1 MDSQLKIDRDYIEA
15 EIGVLNDPDSDKKEY
30 DKLMNL
36 LEKTSDKD
44 LSLIMWRLD
53 DAYMDRISEL
63 GSDMVSE
70 LLDKLEKKWEK
81 VKKH

>member
-15 EIGVLNDPDSDKKEY
+15 EIGVLYDPDSDKKEY